1 MDKMQIPLQLIYNN
15 LHTVTYNT
23 HKLIY
28 SMCVGVGTKYILCI
42 KCRKRYNDTV
52 SVSRYTY
59 RDKGGADG
67 KSSTF
72 NNCNRRTHFE
82 KRVYKTALLI
92 CYFDRFYLKKKPFT
106 KEMKIVRKN
115 GPFSPPPPPPPHPYH
130 QYLLGRY

>member
-15 LHTVTYNT
+15 PHTVTYNT

-28 SMCVGVGTKYILCI
+28 SMCVGVRTKYILCI

-67 KSSTF
+67 KIIATGGHILK
-72 NNCNRRTHFE
+72 N
-82 KRVYKTALLI
+82 VYIKLH
-92 CYFDRFYLKKKPFT
+92 Y
-106 KEMKIVRKN
+106 
-115 GPFSPPPPPPPHPYH
+115 
-130 QYLLGRY
+130 

>member
-15 LHTVTYNT
+15 LHTVTYNI

-28 SMCVGVGTKYILCI
+28 SMCVGVGRKYILCI

-92 CYFDRFYLKKKPFT
+92 CYFDRFYLKKNLSQK
-106 KEMKIVRKN
+106 K
-115 GPFSPPPPPPPHPYH
+115 
-130 QYLLGRY
+130 